1 MLTATE
7 LCKSYRGRKVLDGV
21 SLSIEQG
28 EFVSIMGKS
37 GSGKS
42 TLLNILAGN
51 LLPDS
56 GTVTL
61 DGELLSGMREARL
74 AELRRTKLGF
84 VYQAFNLIPTLTV
97 RDNLLLPLTLAHRRL
112 ADCEEALRELTARLG
127 ISQLLSAL
135 PHTLSGG
142 EQQRTA
148 IARAMLHEPSLLML
162 DEPTGNLDS
171 RATVEVMELLRELNR
186 SHGVTVIQVT
196 HSEQTAAYGSRIIRL
211 RDGRVIDL

>member
-7 LCKSYRGRKVLDGV
+7 LHKSYRGREVLGGV
-21 SLSIEQG
+21 SLTIEDR

-56 GTVTL
+56 GSVTL
-61 DGELLSGMREARL
+61 DGEVLSGMREGRL

-112 ADCEEALRELTARLG
+112 ADYEASLKELTARLG
-127 ISQLLSAL
+127 ISQLLSAF

-142 EQQRTA
+142 EQQRVA
-148 IARAMLHEPSLLML
+148 IARAMLHEPKLLML

-171 RATVEVMELLRELNR
+171 RATTEVMEILRDLNQ

-196 HSEQTAAYGSRIIRL
+196 HSEQTATYGSRIIRL
-211 RDGRVIDL
+211 HDGRVVDL